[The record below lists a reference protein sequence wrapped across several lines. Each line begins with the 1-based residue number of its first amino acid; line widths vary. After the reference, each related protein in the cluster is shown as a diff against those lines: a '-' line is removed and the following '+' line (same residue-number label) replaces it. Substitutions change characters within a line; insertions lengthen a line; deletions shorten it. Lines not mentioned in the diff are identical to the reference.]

1 MEKVKE
7 FFKNNKIAVTIII
20 AVLLIAIIAVAIVL
34 VQKNGEK
41 KKEEQKNEAIK
52 TAINDYM
59 VAFNE
64 LDKNK
69 MLAAVDSKA
78 ACAWANCE
86 GDTSRFKEQY
96 DKVTDEDKK
105 TYEDNNISSRVEMLK
120 SFYDNYL
127 DYHKVELV
135 SIEETKDI
143 DGVEGLSKTTAKIKE
158 MYSYDG
164 QEQTQE
170 QSVYFYIY
178 NGKVVSMEEVT
189 ADGENVEEND
199 MDTKDIDN
207 DKEKDTKDKKD
218 TKDNKED
225 KKDEK
230 KPAA

>member
-59 VAFNE
+59 IAFNE

-69 MLAAVDSKA
+69 MLSAVDSKA

-86 GDTSRFKEQY
+86 ADTSRFKEQY

-105 TYEDNNISSRVEMLK
+105 TYEENNITSRVEMLK

-143 DGVEGLSKTTAKIKE
+143 DGVEGLSKSTAKIKE
-158 MYSYDG
+158 VYSYDG

-189 ADGENVEEND
+189 ADGENVDEIDDSIKDVEKD
-199 MDTKDIDN
+199 KEDTKDV
-207 DKEKDTKDKKD
+207 
-218 TKDNKED
+218 DNKED
-225 KKDEK
+225 KKDDKKDEE